1 MWLRFILVLQL
12 RVVGY
17 IDVESAFV
25 LSIAK
30 HNLQVRVISFFV
42 NFHIEFL
49 ANHPYCLGG

>member
-1 MWLRFILVLQL
+1 MNRLD
-12 RVVGY
+12 VVGY